1 MRHFYRCLS
10 VSLVLLFLVACAS
23 NPEYT
28 HDFSP
33 TTDFSRFKTWKWA
46 DNRPV
51 LADNLLGEDPM
62 ERLVRRSV
70 TAELEARGMKLVME
84 NPDLLV
90 AYLGNIFQ
98 AVSSSPEKS
107 GYSNQVSF
115 LQSDS
120 GNWFRRS
127 SREGVLSISLLDP
140 KTRLPVW
147 SGTGR
152 EPVADEGEVIRKIP
166 SVVRTIL
173 SSYPPT
179 RR

>member
-1 MRHFYRCLS
+1 MRRLFLCLS
-10 VSLVLLFLVACAS
+10 VFIALLLLGGCAS
-23 NPEYT
+23 NPEYSQN
-28 HDFSP
+28 FSP
-33 TTDFSRFKTWKWA
+33 TTDFSQFKTWKWA

-62 ERLVRRSV
+62 ERLVRKTI
-70 TAELEARGMKLVME
+70 TAEMEARGMKLVLE

-90 AYLGNIFQ
+90 SYLGNIFQ
-98 AVSSSPEKS
+98 AISSSPEKS

-166 SVVRTIL
+166 NVVRTIL
-173 SSYPPT
+173 ASYPPV